1 MSAIED
7 FFRELDALWKWPAE
21 EKTSLRIIGSTA
33 LMLQADYVR
42 GTKDSDLLQ
51 TSDLSSETK
60 QRLLRLAG
68 RDTEIHKR
76 RRLYIDVVSGGIPF
90 LPQRPKWNSLADLS
104 VELEHFE
111 LSVLSVVDVV
121 VSKLKRFN
129 ANDISDIEA
138 KISRELVPHEKLIER
153 FNLAVDMA
161 AYDARAEELPKYVE
175 NLHQVE
181 RDMLTVPESDIE
193 LPSWV

>member
-1 MSAIED
+1 MSAIEF
-7 FFRELDALWKWPAE
+7 FFRDLDALWKWPAD

-33 LMLQADYVR
+33 LMLQADYER
-42 GTKDSDLLQ
+42 GTKDSDVLQ

-60 QRLLRLAG
+60 QRLLNLAG

-76 RRLYIDVVSGGIPF
+76 RRLYIDVVSGGLPF
-90 LPQRPKWNSLADLS
+90 LPQRPDWTHLNL
-104 VELEHFE
+104 ELEHFE

-138 KISRELVPHEKLIER
+138 MIARDLVPHDMLIER
-153 FNLAVDMA
+153 FNLAANMA
-161 AYDARAEELPKYVE
+161 AYDARAEDLPKYVE